1 MRIQVNASESTTISP
16 NKYPTEKLSFF
27 HYYDMCSPIDTE
39 VEHMWLTANSCIDAE
54 DTDILDLS
62 PMLLLKTIFIEIM
75 HLSRYK
81 TIKIEGLSYLKSIYI
96 KIYNDAYN
104 GIEKSFINTTIYI
117 ANCTELEWIEFNN
130 QFEIRNLVISGN
142 ILFDI
147 IR

>member
-1 MRIQVNASESTTISP
+1 MRIRVNASESTTISP

-27 HYYDMCSPIDTE
+27 HHHDMCSPIDTE

-62 PMLLLKTIFIEIM
+62 PMQLLKTIFIEYTC
-75 HLSRYK
+75 LTRYK
-81 TIKIEGLSYLKSIYI
+81 TIIIEGLSYLKSIYI
-96 KIYNDAYN
+96 KTYHDVMYYF
-104 GIEKSFINTTIYI
+104 EKSFAITTIYI

-142 ILFDI
+142 ILYDI